1 MPVFITSADFT
12 EEAINYLNEKK
23 STKKISKL
31 LCNRNFP
38 REIYANRK
46 ISKGSKR
53 SQRLT
58 AQIIFSDR
66 SLKNNIAKQGTLRS
80 IYVSALY
87 ILLIKFHSYSYVEV
101 LLA

>member
-46 ISKGSKR
+46 ISKD
-53 SQRLT
+53 QRGVK
-58 AQIIFSDR
+58 D
-66 SLKNNIAKQGTLRS
+66 
-80 IYVSALY
+80 
-87 ILLIKFHSYSYVEV
+87 
-101 LLA
+101 